1 MTQPQ
6 EKPRFVR
13 VTDAAE
19 IAAIRRNGLDD
30 PIGGEYGGQW
40 FAYDWS
46 IERYRQRASQG
57 KTDAR

>member
-1 MTQPQ
+1 MTQSQ

-13 VTDAAE
+13 VTYASE

-40 FAYDWS
+40 FACAGS
-46 IERYRQRASQG
+46 IERYRQRW
-57 KTDAR
+57 